1 MNPIVADTPEAEKET
16 TTPGVLRGAVWLRL
30 HTRQSGRLIHG
41 RSGNEGKPAI
51 IGLAGFADRLKP
63 IWQAAQDDDPYADW
77 WLIRIHETLE
87 QTRTLI
93 RQQQAQTDQQLA
105 AAPAMEVQIAASL
118 TPCRVPLRFATP
130 FAYQAARLIGEF
142 DSLAC
147 ALLTGRYIGLL
158 DPAEVQ
164 RCMHEVGR
172 RIRGL
177 LALPLGYRRL
187 GIDRE
192 TVRSGGRLAE
202 RAQRLMGVLPETV
215 LNGEVQPP
223 LAPKHGQPPKGVSQK
238 TVAVPLSQATG
249 VDSLAF
255 TKPVSEQ
262 LTIHPESDESGTEF
276 SHDSD

>member
-1 MNPIVADTPEAEKET
+1 MNPIVADTPGAVKET

-30 HTRQSGRLIHG
+30 QTRQAERLIHG

-77 WLIRIHETLE
+77 WLIRIHEALE
-87 QTRTLI
+87 QTQSLV
-93 RQQQAQTDQQLA
+93 RQQQALTDQQLA
-105 AAPAMEVQIAASL
+105 SASAMEVQIAASL

-142 DSLAC
+142 DCLAC

-158 DPAEVQ
+158 DPAEVE
-164 RCMHEVGR
+164 RCMHGVGR

-187 GIDRE
+187 DIDRE

-202 RAQRLMGVLPETV
+202 RAQRLMGVMPETV

-223 LAPKHGQPPKGVSQK
+223 LVPKHGHPPNGVSQK
-238 TVAVPLSQATG
+238 TVAASLSLAMG

-255 TKPVSEQ
+255 TAPVPEQ
-262 LTIHPESDESGTEF
+262 LMIHSGSDESGTD
-276 SHDSD
+276 SHHDSD